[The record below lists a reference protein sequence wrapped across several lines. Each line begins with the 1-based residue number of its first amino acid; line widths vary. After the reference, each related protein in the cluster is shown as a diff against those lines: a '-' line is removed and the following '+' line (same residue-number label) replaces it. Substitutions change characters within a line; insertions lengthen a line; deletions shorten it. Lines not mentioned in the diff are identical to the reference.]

1 MLGFDL
7 DIWDYLTFLVLMVT
21 GLGVLIALV
30 WLAGLPGQ
38 IAIARNHPEA
48 EAVRLMGYA
57 GFFTVVVWLKAFL
70 WAFKPTDIVD
80 IRRYPEAEAIAI
92 EKEIALLK
100 GEPSPPRPPGTR
112 TGRVAQPPTEGGK
125 QS

>member
-7 DIWDYLTFLVLMVT
+7 DIWDYLTFLVLTVA

-100 GEPSPPRPPGTR
+100 GEPAPRPPGTR